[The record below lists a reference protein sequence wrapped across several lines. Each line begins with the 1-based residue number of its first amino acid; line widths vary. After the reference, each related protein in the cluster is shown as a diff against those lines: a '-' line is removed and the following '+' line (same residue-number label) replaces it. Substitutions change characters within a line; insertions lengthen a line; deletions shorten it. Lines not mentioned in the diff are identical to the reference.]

1 MNIRQVG
8 VLRIAM
14 VTMTR
19 VHFYSE
25 LHGRSHVTFK

>member
-1 MNIRQVG
+1 MNTRQVG

-19 VHFYSE
+19 VHFTLNYM
-25 LHGRSHVTFK
+25 GVVM